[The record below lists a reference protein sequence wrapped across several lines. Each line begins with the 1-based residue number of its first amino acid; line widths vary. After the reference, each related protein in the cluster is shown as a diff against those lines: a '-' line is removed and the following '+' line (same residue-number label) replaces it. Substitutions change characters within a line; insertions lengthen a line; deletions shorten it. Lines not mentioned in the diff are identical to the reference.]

1 MMDPDTTA
9 GALAGIRV
17 IDCASYIAAPAA
29 ATLLSDFGAEVIKI
43 EPPEGDPYRRLVPGL
58 SYPWDLDARNKRSLA
73 LDLKHPKAASILAR
87 LVKGSDVFITNLP
100 AAVRARLR
108 IDSGSLRALNP
119 RLIYASM
126 SAHGERGPEAH
137 APGFDTTAYW
147 ARSGLSDLVKEDED
161 SAPSRSV
168 TGMGDHPS
176 AMSLY
181 AAIMTALYLR
191 ERTGEGTVVRSS
203 LLANGLWANAALVQ
217 ASLNGTPP
225 APRQARARAPN
236 PLANIYRCSDERW
249 INLTLLNERQFAAL
263 CTALQCPELAEDAR
277 FASHEGRALH
287 HEAMVSVLDQCMAR
301 HPSSHWLARLR
312 EAGIPA
318 APIARLSDLA
328 DDPQLHAIDALV
340 PFADNGLTVNS
351 PIELDNAPKRA
362 PQRAARVPGE
372 HSREVLAT
380 FGYDSGEIDALCAQ
394 GAVVQS

>member
-1 MMDPDTTA
+1 MIDPDTTA

-73 LDLKHPKAASILAR
+73 LDLKHPNAASILSR

-100 AAVRARLR
+100 AAVRERLR
-108 IDSGSLRALNP
+108 IDAGSLRALNP

-225 APRQARARAPN
+225 APRPARAAASGEFSPGGGAS
-236 PLANIYRCSDERW
+236 PRCIRPAHRRRHGGCG
-249 INLTLLNERQFAAL
+249 TGQ
-263 CTALQCPELAEDAR
+263 P
-277 FASHEGRALH
+277 AS
-287 HEAMVSVLDQCMAR
+287 R
-301 HPSSHWLARLR
+301 HPPGAGERADPLR
-312 EAGIPA
+312 SVECHH
-318 APIARLSDLA
+318 APHHRRSDRR
-328 DDPQLHAIDALV
+328 I
-340 PFADNGLTVNS
+340 
-351 PIELDNAPKRA
+351 
-362 PQRAARVPGE
+362 
-372 HSREVLAT
+372 
-380 FGYDSGEIDALCAQ
+380 SG
-394 GAVVQS
+394 G